1 MACNSGDR
9 SFAEC
14 GIQFDDSNNCMSF
27 AGVQCV
33 TLGECSIWEGN
44 PRIINTNKVLNY
56 SNTS

>member
-33 TLGECSIWEGN
+33 TLGECSIWIV
-44 PRIINTNKVLNY
+44 PYFHT
-56 SNTS
+56 